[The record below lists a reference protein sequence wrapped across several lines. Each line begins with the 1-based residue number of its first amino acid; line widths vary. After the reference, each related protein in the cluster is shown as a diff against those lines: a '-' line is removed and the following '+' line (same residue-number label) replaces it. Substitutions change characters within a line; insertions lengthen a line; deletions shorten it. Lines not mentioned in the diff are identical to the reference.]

1 MMEKTNDLKGDT
13 CMQNVKKMI
22 AVFAALAMLLSAAP
36 VYAKTSEPL
45 IVNNWHLD
53 FRDRTKTCSNIDM
66 GW

>member
-1 MMEKTNDLKGDT
+1 
-13 CMQNVKKMI
+13 MQNVKKMI

-53 FRDRTKTCSNIDM
+53 FRDRTKNCWNGTRVPEL
-66 GW
+66 